1 MLKID
6 LSHVKKPLLRK
17 SLENVHQKID
27 EVNFK
32 KERSIWDPWISK
44 SNEGKSHKDI
54 SVVI

>member
-6 LSHVKKPLLRK
+6 LSHAKKPLLRK

-32 KERSIWDPWISK
+32 RERSIWDPWISK
-44 SNEGKSHKDI
+44 SSEGKSHKDI

>member
-6 LSHVKKPLLRK
+6 LSHAKKPLLRK
-17 SLENVHQKID
+17 SLENVLQKI

-32 KERSIWDPWISK
+32 RERSIWDPLISK
-44 SNEGKSHKDI
+44 SSEGKSHKDI